1 MTSTA
6 AELSGYTV
14 LSEPA
19 LLFAGGKTDKHPLR
33 GLIDHGPYGA
43 SFRTLGKLRVALL
56 APTSDMPKLRRLL
69 AELRGKAEPKE
80 AKNYYPVY
88 PGFEAVFRIP
98 ITDPE
103 PHLMISFPPEFDGYA
118 KARAKSDL
126 AHGLFQCIAKLG
138 MVRSSFDLAF
148 IYLPENWAACF
159 EGENFDFHDYLKA
172 FCAPSNLPIQII
184 RQSSLDRRCRANVL
198 WGLSVAAYAKA
209 GGIPWKLTG
218 LRADEAFVGLSYSM
232 KSGAGGTQYT
242 TCCSQVFDPDGTGFK
257 FVAYDTREFT
267 QDAKKNPYL
276 SYNEMQSV
284 MSRSLNI
291 YQDGHFGKTPRKIS
305 IHKNTEFKEEEILG
319 VLDSFRDGTEVE
331 LVQIVKDVQWT
342 GLRFD
347 TRSPPSPDGYPVARG
362 TYLPISQN
370 EALLWTQGSVKGVH
384 MDGNDRDVY
393 KEGALKPVPSPVL
406 LRRYTGEGGWHETC
420 LGVLALTK
428 MDWNNN
434 TLYKK
439 LPVTLGYSKAFA
451 DIVQQ
456 NPEMVNA
463 VYDFRNFM

>member
-1 MTSTA
+1 
-6 AELSGYTV
+6 
-14 LSEPA
+14 
-19 LLFAGGKTDKHPLR
+19 
-33 GLIDHGPYGA
+33 
-43 SFRTLGKLRVALL
+43 
-56 APTSDMPKLRRLL
+56 
-69 AELRGKAEPKE
+69 
-80 AKNYYPVY
+80 
-88 PGFEAVFRIP
+88 
-98 ITDPE
+98 
-103 PHLMISFPPEFDGYA
+103 
-118 KARAKSDL
+118 
-126 AHGLFQCIAKLG
+126 
-138 MVRSSFDLAF
+138 
-148 IYLPENWAACF
+148 
-159 EGENFDFHDYLKA
+159 
-172 FCAPSNLPIQII
+172 
-184 RQSSLDRRCRANVL
+184 
-198 WGLSVAAYAKA
+198 
-209 GGIPWKLTG
+209 
-218 LRADEAFVGLSYSM
+218 M

-319 VLDSFRDGTEVE
+319 VLDSFRDGTEIE

-342 GLRFD
+342 GLRFN
-347 TRSPPSPDGYPVARG
+347 TKSPPSPDGYPVPRG

-384 MDGNDRDVY
+384 MDGDDRDVY

-406 LRRYTGEGGWHETC
+406 LRRYSGEGGWHETC

-463 VYDFRNFM
+463 VYDFRSFM